1 MQKTMCQS
9 VKLGGHHASAFM
21 AETETLNVGHLQNAT
36 TISTAGNGSLDN
48 M

>member
-9 VKLGGHHASAFM
+9 VKLGGHHASVK
-21 AETETLNVGHLQNAT
+21 AETETRNVGRTQNAT
-36 TISTAGNGSLDN
+36 TISTAGNGSLAN